1 MNDDIWQSEMRK
13 ERCSSPSIE
22 DEDMDEDMDEDGG
35 QPEAADEDKQPEGGA
50 VEHEAMQE
58 TSGADES
65 QLLLT
70 AVSPTA
76 APAISMRLHPC
87 NLPLRPL
94 RSCCTARCCAGGDGG
109 RPWRHARGR
118 HPALGGGR
126 GAGAGH

>member
-22 DEDMDEDMDEDGG
+22 DEDMDEDGG

-76 APAISMRLHPC
+76 APAIPVLLH
-87 NLPLRPL
+87 LGPL
-94 RSCCTARCCAGGDGG
+94 RSCCPVRCCAGRDGG
-109 RPWRHARGR
+109 RPWRYARGR